1 MKWLVI
7 LLFAIASATALLWFE
22 STERNYTAAQKTT
35 LLVSS
40 LPAWAFVLAIFAITT

>member
-7 LLFAIASATALLWFE
+7 LLFAIASASALLWHE
-22 STERNYTAAQKTT
+22 STERNYTAAQKRA

-40 LPAWAFVLAIFAITT
+40 LTAWAFVLVLGAMAT